1 VRCSLGCRRLR
12 RIWRNGKALF
22 RHLLLQIGG
31 ASIGKL
37 VPSSLFAK
45 REACFNEVAKLSA
58 AAVFWNKVKQ
68 FERESAGS
76 EVEAI
81 KAVQAGPTDLA
92 VVPVRS

>member
-1 VRCSLGCRRLR
+1 MFARLP
-12 RIWRNGKALF
+12 
-22 RHLLLQIGG
+22 
-31 ASIGKL
+31 
-37 VPSSLFAK
+37 PSSSDLAERESVVPPSPPADRRREHREAGAVVTLRE